1 MSSSNGGTRL
11 RIGLVGAGAIARIAH
26 LPALAAVDGA
36 VIAGICDPSL
46 KRGGELARQYGGEAY
61 QDVES
66 LISNAHLDG
75 VVVCCPN
82 AHHEAA
88 VAAAASHGL
97 AVFCQ
102 KPLAHDLASA
112 QRMVDACD
120 QAGVILQVG
129 FNQRYWP
136 AVQRAHEIIDAEII
150 GSPRIFRSVYSE
162 AWNVYPAA
170 TEYRYDLEQSGG
182 ASIID
187 LAVHRIDLARFLLGE
202 ITEVCA
208 VIAHTT
214 LPVPVDDTVNLTV
227 RFESGAVGTITSD
240 RFSPQVSNATDVFG
254 SEGTLHVSTETI
266 NPFQSVPLAVSTRR
280 DFDSLPQWLQDSFYP
295 TAWWEDYV
303 PGQWLT
309 AIPPRTSAF
318 QREMQAFCDAIR
330 KGTAPPV
337 TGHDGLKAQEVVTA
351 AYRSERL
358 HSWVSLPLRE
368 QSEPVPVYAAR
379 A

>member
-1 MSSSNGGTRL
+1 MSSSNGGARL
-11 RIGLVGAGAIARIAH
+11 RIGLIGAGAIARIAH
-26 LPALAAVDGA
+26 LPALAAVDGV

-46 KRGGELARQYGGEAY
+46 ERGGELARQYDAETY
-61 QDVES
+61 QDIES
-66 LISNAHLDG
+66 LISKARLDG

-82 AHHEAA
+82 AYHETAA
-88 VAAAASHGL
+88 VAAASHGL

-102 KPLAHDLASA
+102 KPLAHDLTSA
-112 QRMVDACD
+112 QRIVDACD

-136 AVQRAHEIIDAEII
+136 AVQYAHEIIKADII
-150 GSPRIFRSVYSE
+150 GPPRIFRSVYSE
-162 AWNVYPAA
+162 AWDVYPAL
-170 TEYRYDLEQSGG
+170 TKYRYDLEQSGG

-187 LAVHRIDLARFLLGE
+187 LSVHRIDLARFLLGE
-202 ITEVCA
+202 ISELCA

-214 LPVPVDDTVNLTV
+214 LPVPVDDTVNLTL

-254 SEGTLHVSTETI
+254 PDGTLHLSTETI
-266 NPFQSVPLAVSTRR
+266 NPFQSVPLAISSRR
-280 DFDSLPQWLQDSFYP
+280 DFHSLPQWLRDSFYP
-295 TAWWEDYV
+295 TAWWKDYV
-303 PGQWLT
+303 PGEWLT
-309 AIPPRTSAF
+309 AVPPRTSAY

-330 KGTAPPV
+330 TGTAPPV
-337 TGHDGLKAQEVVTA
+337 TGQDGLKAQEVVTA

-358 HSWVSLPLRE
+358 HSWVSLPLSE
-368 QSEPVPVYAAR
+368 QSEPMPTYAAL